1 MLERF
6 EVALNTPV
14 GRLTTAIDVPTGF
27 IPITSIVPLTRRLGE
42 AAAQLEVQ
50 HATEA
55 GQTISCRIG
64 CAACCRMLVPLSAPE
79 AFALREYMEQLPTDR
94 RTHLLNRLSDTK
106 DRLSREGLW
115 SQLNE
120 IAEASTAV
128 PDEELD
134 PINRSYYA
142 LRIPCPYLEDEM
154 CSIYESRPAACRELL
169 VTSPAVLCQD
179 QVQNPVTPLPVSM
192 RMSSILGLLWGTLTS
207 SPPRLIPL
215 PMALEWAERH
225 KEESQRTWPGSSL
238 LDQVLDN
245 MWRFLSQAFTNRHG
259 ASGKGL

>member
-1 MLERF
+1 MVERF

-14 GRLTTAIDVPTGF
+14 GRLTTAVDVPTGF
-27 IPITSIVPLTRRLGE
+27 IPITSIVPFARRLGE
-42 AAAQLEVQ
+42 EAAQLEIQ

-55 GQTISCRIG
+55 GRTISCRID

-79 AFALREYMEQLPTDR
+79 SFALREYIEQLPTDR

-115 SQLNE
+115 GRLNE

-128 PDEELD
+128 RDEELD

-142 LRIPCPYLEDEM
+142 LRIPCPYLENEL
-154 CSIYESRPAACRELL
+154 CSIYEARPAACRELL
-169 VTSPAVLCQD
+169 VTSPAELCQD
-179 QVQNPVTPLPVSM
+179 MAENPVAPLPVSM

-215 PMALEWAERH
+215 PIALEWAERH
-225 KEESQRTWPGSSL
+225 EEESQRTWPGSSL

-245 MWRFLSQAFTNRHG
+245 MWRFLSQAFQKRSKEAG
-259 ASGKGL
+259 S